1 MPRKRMRLILRRN
14 FAIAKKLREKLHR
27 QNPFTKLVASLN
39 RHGSIKSDISERRK
53 RNMNLE
59 EFRKALSSDAT
70 EENAQLKRQLSAF
83 RLNTMKSFQ
92 NSKMKTIHLKKVVG
106 FYAIDALLLREVLL
120 VYFVV
125 SITPALICRGLRNRW
140 LWLIN

>member
-1 MPRKRMRLILRRN
+1 
-14 FAIAKKLREKLHR
+14 
-27 QNPFTKLVASLN
+27 
-39 RHGSIKSDISERRK
+39 
-53 RNMNLE
+53 MNLE

-70 EENAQLKRQLSAF
+70 EENAQLKRQLSD
-83 RLNTMKSFQ
+83 LQTEYHEKLSKKSFQ

-140 LWLIN
+140 L

>member
-1 MPRKRMRLILRRN
+1 
-14 FAIAKKLREKLHR
+14 
-27 QNPFTKLVASLN
+27 
-39 RHGSIKSDISERRK
+39 
-53 RNMNLE
+53 MNLE

-70 EENAQLKRQLSAF
+70 EENAQLKRQLSD
-83 RLNTMKSFQ
+83 LQTEYHESFQ

-125 SITPALICRGLRNRW
+125 SITPALICRDLRNRW

>member
-1 MPRKRMRLILRRN
+1 MRLILRRN

-70 EENAQLKRQLSAF
+70 EENAQLKRQLSD
-83 RLNTMKSFQ
+83 LQT
-92 NSKMKTIHLKKVVG
+92 
-106 FYAIDALLLREVLL
+106 
-120 VYFVV
+120 
-125 SITPALICRGLRNRW
+125 
-140 LWLIN
+140 